1 MYEKIDLSDTYNLSI
16 ILQRCAGVYG
26 AIAKIWPIEHK
37 EMKEKTFNQSMEI
50 LTLATM
56 AMAQKRGRPL
66 EDKAVNKQVSE
77 AFSVYVDIYYAS
89 MEKNQI
95 STGSIFS
102 DLVKSDLEICKALSQ

>member
-1 MYEKIDLSDTYNLSI
+1 
-16 ILQRCAGVYG
+16 
-26 AIAKIWPIEHK
+26 
-37 EMKEKTFNQSMEI
+37 MEI

-56 AMAQKRGRPL
+56 AMALLKRGRPL

-102 DLVKSDLEICKALSQ
+102 DLVKSDLEICKNSIISINLNP